1 MTAVCI
7 SAVFQLRRMQDITV
21 NLQLPLIYFLGDFFI
36 QMFRGTRPI
45 TLEYFIPLH
54 NTMELIAETFKAQN
68 KAWHVIIIYLLNLVL
83 ALVIFTVTFRKEEN
97 K

>member
-1 MTAVCI
+1 
-7 SAVFQLRRMQDITV
+7 
-21 NLQLPLIYFLGDFFI
+21 
-36 QMFRGTRPI
+36 
-45 TLEYFIPLH
+45 
-54 NTMELIAETFKAQN
+54 MELIAETFKAQN